1 MDIQQS
7 MVGAACVLKPG
18 ASLSEADA
26 AQFRTAA
33 EEASRKCSGRVLL
46 DASTIAFVDSAGLE
60 ALMDVTERLHQA
72 GRSLKI
78 CGATPTFRNVLRLTG
93 CAGSF
98 EFFDEVNSGVRS
110 LL

>member
-18 ASLSEADA
+18 ASLADADA

-33 EEASRKCSGRVLL
+33 DEASRRCAGRVIL
-46 DASTIAFVDSAGLE
+46 DASTIAFIDSAGLE
-60 ALMDVTERLHQA
+60 ALVDVTEQLHQA

-78 CGATPTFRNVLRLTG
+78 CGANPTLRNVLRLTG

-98 EFFDEVNSGVRS
+98 EFYEEVNAGVRS

>member
-1 MDIQQS
+1 MDIQQT

-18 ASLSEADA
+18 TSLAEADA
-26 AQFRTAA
+26 VQFRKAA
-33 EEASRKCSGRVLL
+33 EEASARCSGRVLL

-60 ALMDVTERLHQA
+60 ALVDVTEKLNQA

-78 CGATPTFRNVLRLTG
+78 CGANATLRHVLRLTG

-98 EFFDEVNSGVRS
+98 EFFDEVNAGVRS
-110 LL
+110 FL